1 MSIYRTF
8 GYNNG
13 TGLDTNGFI
22 GNTLTLDSLYVSNQS
37 TLLGNIT
44 TSISNGWVK
53 SNLGILTSQASINE
67 SDVSGLTSDLALKA
81 NKSGGE
87 IFSGIV
93 QFQSGG
99 IALDNTALTV
109 YDNSLTSF
117 QKYIQITN
125 NQIYTYNNLYTGF
138 TINGQLDTTPKS
150 FTGNLNIIN
159 YNQVNCIQP
168 FNCDNLTSYSTGN
181 IQINSNI
188 KVSNIIPISSNV
200 FITNPYING
209 VLYAN
214 TISPINGCIIIN
226 NANLINANLLNA
238 NLTNPILN
246 NPTLN
251 GTLSISSLVANTI
264 TCYNTLSVSGTS
276 SFTQNINAYNSINL
290 TISDAYLNNYQQV
303 INGMGS
309 SFNSTAFFGSTPNNT
324 YSLTAS
330 GYYDK
335 YSIGFANT
343 QVSNLLISGAITQ
356 TGTKQNNFSSNIYSG
371 NLIYSPSYASTGR
384 YGTIYT
390 NCPRL
395 NCKAFYNYYSVSYGA
410 WDHSYFMT
418 ATGTDISPLTL
429 GSQGYNQLSSISY
442 ATQYNWASGSTV
454 GSNSGYI
461 FNFYTQLP
469 SPDLVRV
476 KLVFAHDYSIAIS
489 HSGIINGI
497 QYQYNTSG
505 SNFVAYVYVPC
516 FQSYIQGTIF
526 LQHTASTS
534 WNNCYFYFQIDNL
547 ITDPNYTYI
556 PTLY

>member
-22 GNTLTLDSLYVSNQS
+22 GNTLSLDSLYVSNQS

-44 TSISNGWVK
+44 TSITNGWVK
-53 SNLGILTSQASINE
+53 SNLGILTSQATINE

-99 IALDNTALTV
+99 IALDNTTLTA
-109 YDNSLTSF
+109 YDNNLISF
-117 QKYIQITN
+117 GKYIQISN

-138 TINGQLDTTPKS
+138 TINGQLN
-150 FTGNLNIIN
+150 TGNLNIIN
-159 YNQVNCIQP
+159 YNQVNCVQP
-168 FNCDNLTSYSTGN
+168 FNCDNLNSYSTGN
-181 IQINSNI
+181 IQINSI
-188 KVSNIIPISSNV
+188 LKVSNIIPINSNV

-209 VLYAN
+209 TLYAN
-214 TISPINGCIIIN
+214 NISPLNGCIVIN
-226 NANLINANLLNA
+226 NANLI
-238 NLTNPILN
+238 NPILN

-251 GTLSISSLVANTI
+251 GTLSISTLVANTI
-264 TCYNTLSVSGTS
+264 SCYGVLSVSGTS
-276 SFTQNINAYNSINL
+276 TFTQNINAYNSIHM
-290 TISDAYLNNYQQV
+290 TISDSNLNNYEQV
-303 INGMGS
+303 INGKETT
-309 SFNSTAFFGSTPNNT
+309 FNSTAFFGSTPNNT

-335 YSIGFANT
+335 YSIDFANT
-343 QVSNLLISGAITQ
+343 RVSNLLISGAITQ

-371 NLIYSPSYASTGR
+371 NLIYSPSQASTGR

-395 NCKAFYNYYSVSYGA
+395 NSKAYYNYYSVSYGA

-418 ATGTDISPLTL
+418 ATGTDISPLSL
-429 GSQGYNQLSSISY
+429 GSQGYNQLNSLSY
-442 ATQYNWASGSTV
+442 ATQYNWATGVTV

-461 FNFYTQLP
+461 FNFYSQLP

-516 FQSYIQGTIF
+516 FQSYIQATIF
-526 LQHTASTS
+526 LQHTSSTS
-534 WNNCYFYFQIDNL
+534 WNNCYFYFQLDNL

-556 PTLY
+556 STLY